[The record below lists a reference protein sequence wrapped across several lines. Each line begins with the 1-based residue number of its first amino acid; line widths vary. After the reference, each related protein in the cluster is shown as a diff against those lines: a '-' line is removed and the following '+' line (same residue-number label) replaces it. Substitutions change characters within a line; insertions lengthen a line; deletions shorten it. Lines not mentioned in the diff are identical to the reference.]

1 MTAQSIKSIAR
12 LGSRLADIVGSGLGR
27 AVLGT
32 LLTGL
37 GSTGAADTL
46 VPLEPRAELATFYI
60 EVGVAGAGPE
70 SYLVDTG
77 AGYMTITDATLAR
90 SRAAGTATY
99 VRELRGRLAD
109 GRVLDVP
116 VYRIT
121 EIVVGER
128 CRLRN
133 VEVAVLPGASR
144 GLLGLSALRKASPFE
159 FSVDPP
165 SLRLSNC
172 ELEMLGSVLDA
183 SPAG

>member
-1 MTAQSIKSIAR
+1 MTAQSLSPVGRVAS
-12 LGSRLADIVGSGLGR
+12 LLAAAAGTPISR
-27 AVLGT
+27 AVLVT
-32 LLTGL
+32 LLAGL
-37 GSTGAADTL
+37 GSASAADTL
-46 VPLEPRAELATFYI
+46 VPLEPREELATFYI
-60 EVGVAGAGPE
+60 DVGVAGAGPE

-99 VRELRGRLAD
+99 VRELQGRLAD
-109 GRVLDVP
+109 GRVLEVP
-116 VYRIT
+116 VYRIS

-172 ELEMLGSVLDA
+172 ELEMLGGVLEA